1 MKRGSLKNGRRE
13 LQTLLDN
20 CLLYTKTHTIQ
31 HHKNNQPSGQRT
43 WINIFSEEDT
53 VGQETHEKL
62 LSITNHHKWK
72 SKPQYLEWLSAKG
85 QHMTSIGEGV
95 YKGEFSCSVCGCV
108 IWCSHSVKQYENR
121 FIGYREQMGIARG
134 EWNDGLGEIDEGN

>member
-1 MKRGSLKNGRRE
+1 M
-13 LQTLLDN
+13 
-20 CLLYTKTHTIQ
+20 
-31 HHKNNQPSGQRT
+31 T

-62 LSITNHHKWK
+62 LSITNHHVNGN
-72 SKPQYLEWLSAKG
+72 QNHNGFEWLSAKG

-121 FIGYREQMGIARG
+121 LIDIENKWVFARG